1 MTTTNSHGGSHS
13 TSHSTH
19 TATSET
25 GKELKHA
32 AAEEHKVVK
41 TARKVDSK
49 VYEAQVLT
57 SGNPKRIERYFARK
71 FAYKIFGKFMGKT
84 LNKI

>member
-1 MTTTNSHGGSHS
+1 MTQTNSHGGSHS
-13 TSHSTH
+13 AH

-49 VYEAQVLT
+49 VYEAQVLA